1 MDGGMLEHP
10 ATQENLALLR
20 RRGAMIIG
28 PEAGHLASG
37 LEAPGRMTE
46 PSVLLG
52 HIRFLLTRVGSL
64 QGCHVVVTAGGTR
77 NRRPGPPSHQP
88 LLRQQGYALAQA
100 ALDAGAEVTLISATT
115 SLESPQGAKYLPVC
129 TAAEMETAVLDAC
142 RKADALLMSAAVA
155 DFRPTQVA
163 SHKIKKVSVP
173 PSLNLESTSD
183 ILLALSHQREQTN
196 LPRVVIG
203 FAAET
208 DDLLANAAAKLKS
221 KRLDLIVAN
230 DVSKPSSGFGVDM
243 NQVTLLYPDGHS
255 EPLPLMKKYE
265 VADRVISEV
274 ARLLSK

>member
-1 MDGGMLEHP
+1 
-10 ATQENLALLR
+10 
-20 RRGAMIIG
+20 
-28 PEAGHLASG
+28 
-37 LEAPGRMTE
+37 MTE

-52 HIRFLLTRVGSL
+52 HIRYLLTRVGPL
-64 QGCHVVVTAGGTR
+64 LGCHVVVTAGGTQEPVDPVR
-77 NRRPGPPSHQP
+77 HLTNRSSGK
-88 LLRQQGYALAQA
+88 QGYALAQA
-100 ALDAGAEVTLISATT
+100 ALDAGAEVTLISATK
-115 SLESPQGAKYLPVC
+115 SLESPQGARYLPVC

-142 RKADALLMSAAVA
+142 RKADALLMAAAVA

-173 PSLNLESTSD
+173 PSLNLEPTSD
-183 ILLALSHQREQTN
+183 VLLALSHQREQTN

-208 DDLLANAAAKLKS
+208 YDLLTNAAAKLKS

-265 VADRVISEV
+265 VANRVISEV
-274 ARLLSK
+274 ARLLSKLILVTFNQGG